1 MRTSTEKL
9 INYFMLSFFAILV
22 LAPFLWIA
30 TIAFKTQID
39 IMMMKIIFKPTLF
52 NFDKLF
58 FSKEAT
64 FFRDIFNSLF
74 VGIISTLII
83 LVVCSMASFTMIRTK
98 ISNWI
103 TAVLFLWVIVFHMLP
118 PITFVGS
125 WFQMA
130 NSVGLFNSRIALI
143 LAHVTV
149 NLPLGLLIISSFM
162 RDVPTEIQEAAY
174 IDGCSNR
181 QVYLKVMLPLL
192 GPGLFATAVIVFL
205 FSWNDFMVAMNL
217 TAKAT
222 QTVPVSIATFSQ
234 QYEVR
239 YGEMAAGSLVS
250 LVPALILTF
259 FAQKYIV
266 KGLTAGAV
274 K

>member
-1 MRTSTEKL
+1 
-9 INYFMLSFFAILV
+9 
-22 LAPFLWIA
+22 
-30 TIAFKTQID
+30 
-39 IMMMKIIFKPTLF
+39 
-52 NFDKLF
+52 
-58 FSKEAT
+58 
-64 FFRDIFNSLF
+64 
-74 VGIISTLII
+74 
-83 LVVCSMASFTMIRTK
+83 MASFTMIRTK

-130 NSVGLFNSRIALI
+130 NSVGLFNSRMALI